1 MWNLL
6 EGGTVYADKGNEAF
20 KQGRY
25 ADAVGF
31 YTAAIIANREEPT
44 YPLNRSAAYL
54 KLGKFQDAQRDCT
67 TVLKLNPKNA
77 KAFFRRGQAWQGLDD
92 LDKAHS
98 DFWEAHQIEPNNQAV
113 SDALNEIIFVQALAT
128 GSAKQSVDPSSIPRR
143 RRVPIEIID
152 PSEAEKDVKPAV
164 KAPVDDGSILKEV
177 SSRSLK
183 PSEIPTRS
191 ATNGT
196 DAKTE
201 PVKKAADSV
210 PSPSPPQPQPAS
222 SSSFQEAKQARDTIR
237 PSRIG
242 GGIFR
247 ASGPTTVFP
256 TREMGSSN
264 SSTTSPASAQP
275 KTKAPTPKTLS
286 DLVRV
291 WDAQSTPEERW
302 EVLSTIPPTTL
313 PSFCKSGLEPSFL
326 ASIFQTLH
334 AILPTADL
342 PTQVAVRSFLDYVV
356 LVPRFTTIFLFLSKS
371 EKEVVREVWKMLG
384 VESFEGE
391 PGAWGKLLK

>member
-1 MWNLL
+1 
-6 EGGTVYADKGNEAF
+6 GNEAF

-54 KLGKFQDAQRDCT
+54 KLGKFKDAQRDCT

-77 KAFFRRGQAWQGLDD
+77 KAYFRRGQAWQGLDD
-92 LDKAHS
+92 LDKAHG

-113 SDALNEIIFVQALAT
+113 SDALNEVANKRDAMKKKALST
-128 GSAKQSVDPSSIPRR
+128 GSAKQSVDSSSIPRR
-143 RRVPIEIID
+143 RRVPIEIIE
-152 PSEAEKDVKPAV
+152 PSEAEKDVKHAV
-164 KAPVDDGSILKEV
+164 KAPADDGSILKEV
-177 SSRSLK
+177 SSRPLK
-183 PSEIPTRS
+183 PSEPPARS

-201 PVKKAADSV
+201 PAKKAADSV

-256 TREMGSSN
+256 TRETSSSN
-264 SSTTSPASAQP
+264 SSTASPASAQP
-275 KTKAPTPKTLS
+275 KTKPPTPKTLS
-286 DLVRV
+286 DLVKA
-291 WDAQSTPEERW
+291 WGAQSTPEERW
-302 EVLSTIPPTTL
+302 EVLSIVPPTTL

-356 LVPRFTTIFLFLSKS
+356 LVPRFATIFLFLSKS